1 MAMNFK
7 VFDNNERVAEYALI
21 LFVNNLITIL
31 QQLQD
36 FI

>member
-7 VFDNNERVAEYALI
+7 VFDNNERVAEYAADI
-21 LFVNNLITIL
+21 IRKQFNNNL